1 MGAER
6 GRRRI
11 LEDLRIEEDDLR
23 EERNSF
29 EVSWVEGEGRPLE
42 RYVLNHSKTLLALCV
57 PE

>member
-1 MGAER
+1 MEAER

-11 LEDLRIEEDDLR
+11 PEDLRIEEDGLK

-42 RYVLNHSKTLLALCV
+42 RYVSNHSRILLALCV
-57 PE
+57 RE